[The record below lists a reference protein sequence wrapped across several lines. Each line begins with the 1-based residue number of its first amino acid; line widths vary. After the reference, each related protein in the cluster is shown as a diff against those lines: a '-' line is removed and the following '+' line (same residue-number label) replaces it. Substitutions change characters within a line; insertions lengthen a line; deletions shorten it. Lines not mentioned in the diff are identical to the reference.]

1 LRGGNGLTH
10 SFNRIRIE
18 GPWERGSWQA
28 CARDKSVVHG
38 GDLVISTP
46 VILLSEPQE
55 PMVGGGRRLQAWV
68 GQVESVVENAG
79 F

>member
-38 GDLVISTP
+38 GDLVIWTP
-46 VILLSEPQE
+46 GAY
-55 PMVGGGRRLQAWV
+55 GGGW
-68 GQVESVVENAG
+68 S
-79 F
+79 